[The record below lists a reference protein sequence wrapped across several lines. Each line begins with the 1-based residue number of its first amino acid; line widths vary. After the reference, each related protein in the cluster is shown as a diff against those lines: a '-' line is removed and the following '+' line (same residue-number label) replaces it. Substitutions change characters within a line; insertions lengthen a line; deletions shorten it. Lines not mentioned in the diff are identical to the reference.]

1 LRYGGQIVAELLRW
15 DADIM
20 EGGDLVGKAR
30 LASPPNEF
38 YMEHAANRLKLVLW
52 LGKTDIRGKAETAT
66 MIDGLL
72 HFHLRR
78 EHRNGN

>member
-1 LRYGGQIVAELLRW
+1 
-15 DADIM
+15 
-20 EGGDLVGKAR
+20 
-30 LASPPNEF
+30 
-38 YMEHAANRLKLVLW
+38 MEHAANRLKLVLW